1 MRYADFEYHA
11 MEYFGL
17 TGDEVAVLLDGIE
30 AAGGT
35 IRGVDEDD
43 RSFWADLSQ
52 SDALDDALGIEPEEY
67 EEMYDL
73 DPYFPDDDYLDAGVE
88 WEMTAESIEGYGE
101 TV

>member
-35 IRGVDEDD
+35 IRGVDADD
-43 RSFWADLSQ
+43 KSFWADVAN
-52 SDALDDALGIEPEEY
+52 SDVLDEALGIEGEEY

-73 DPYFPDDDYLDAGVE
+73 DPRFPDDDYLDPGEE
-88 WEMTAESIEGYGE
+88 WEITATYGDD
-101 TV
+101 

>member
-17 TGDEVAVLLDGIE
+17 TGDEVAMLLDAIQ

-43 RSFWADLSQ
+43 KDFWASA
-52 SDALDDALGIEPEEY
+52 SFELDDILEEY
-67 EEMYDL
+67 EEPERYPL
-73 DPYFPDDDYLDAGVE
+73 DSYFPDDDYIDAGEE
-88 WEMTAESIEGYGE
+88 WEMTAEMDDFYSER
-101 TV
+101 